1 MADATLLRNNAIVKN
16 AQVAPTLPHGVVKAG
31 ALQLVNIKPIPGGPQ
46 VREQPKAVQLLPP
59 KNAEAAVVTGGLPMV
74 QIKNTQ
80 NGPQPDDGQDQLVI
94 VRDHQHSTVNA
105 GGLPMVDVLLTK
117 EGRQVQT
124 LPNVQDG
131 PPHIPGAPP
140 VMSQPRV
147 VAPRQGG
154 YVNQGYVARGA
165 APVVG
170 SRVRIAAPGS
180 APVQRRGTMESR
192 AVVTPSAPALAAPQP
207 FLPPLPEFSIEQLML
222 YQHLV
227 GRYITDL
234 TAASARTP
242 VAVPAAEGAAAES
255 ATIEGVAVEGTPV
268 EGVAEGA
275 SAEVPVIAAATEAPV
290 SPMLQFAQFTLASIE
305 EALIVTAVRTEAAR
319 AAAAA
324 PPVAAPVAI
333 QTVAVTAGGSIA
345 PAPAVNHAA
354 ATSIAPAP
362 RVSYTAGRVG
372 QARSYT
378 HVGPGGRSQ
387 RNAGMAPRHTA
398 RGPLPTVMV
407 TMNGERPTVQ
417 NQAEVAQARAAA
429 AADRMAGAHQAM
441 PGMEQAVQPGGAAP
455 RGPLPMV
462 MVTMNGER
470 PTVQNQAE
478 VAQARAMAAEQRAAV
493 AAGVVVQPND
503 LPTQPSDLPTMSQTG
518 ELSQE

>member
-417 NQAEVAQARAAA
+417 NQAEVAQARA
-429 AADRMAGAHQAM
+429 
-441 PGMEQAVQPGGAAP
+441 
-455 RGPLPMV
+455 
-462 MVTMNGER
+462 
-470 PTVQNQAE
+470 
-478 VAQARAMAAEQRAAV
+478 MAAEQRAAV

-518 ELSQE
+518 EPSQE

>member
-417 NQAEVAQARAAA
+417 NQAEVAQARA
-429 AADRMAGAHQAM
+429 
-441 PGMEQAVQPGGAAP
+441 
-455 RGPLPMV
+455 
-462 MVTMNGER
+462 
-470 PTVQNQAE
+470 
-478 VAQARAMAAEQRAAV
+478 MAAEQRAAV